1 MKTPQVKPDWATGVY
16 TGYSVAKPQD
26 MDQFIPA
33 CGGTE
38 LPFKTRA
45 GVTVQYLWNPG
56 TGEHAYINCDSDTLL
71 TDAEFNLL
79 NK

>member
-1 MKTPQVKPDWATGVY
+1 MNT
-16 TGYSVAKPQD
+16 
-26 MDQFIPA
+26 FIPA

-56 TGEHAYINCDSDTLL
+56 TGEHAYINCDSDIML